1 VLCKAGGTPL
11 LMLVKNGGF
20 SCLYQAAAKA
30 HGDVVEV
37 GAGWGWTVRVR
48 RACVGSDGTWHVV
61 QEL

>member
-1 VLCKAGGTPL
+1 
-11 LMLVKNGGF
+11 MLVKNGGF